1 MNDSQA
7 LLLFSI
13 AIDFLHAVA
22 SDKPLNNCFSRG
34 LTTAFRLIWEFDKL
48 HYCSSIWVEM
58 FGAISDNYIYMSLHS
73 PKLHSIC
80 LVPLDLSAIML
91 NRPLLQGKIGPF
103 VLEVVII

>member
-1 MNDSQA
+1 M
-7 LLLFSI
+7 
-13 AIDFLHAVA
+13 
-22 SDKPLNNCFSRG
+22 
-34 LTTAFRLIWEFDKL
+34 
-48 HYCSSIWVEM
+48 EM

-80 LVPLDLSAIML
+80 LVPLDFSAIML